1 MMSEVKNGRMR
12 DTWVELHDSRVA
24 EAGQQPDGT
33 YLITFA
39 HLNVFERIAED
50 DYEVWGYRAHLRITG
65 ACGVALPAEISEDDR
80 VVDGSVMLADG
91 MDVSED
97 TARFG
102 LGARFSNCRIKLCFA
117 SGSVLSAAGEEIA
130 VESAERLKFLEH
142 WTGPLKS
149 S

>member
-1 MMSEVKNGRMR
+1 MMSDVKNGRMR

-39 HLNVFERIAED
+39 HLNVFERIADD

-65 ACGVALPAEISEDDR
+65 PSDVGLPAKSSEDDR
-80 VVDGSVMLADG
+80 VVDGSVVLADG
-91 MDVSED
+91 TDVSED
-97 TARFG
+97 TAKFG
-102 LGARFSNCRIKLCFA
+102 LGVRFSNCRVKLWFA
-117 SGSVLSAAGEEIA
+117 SGGILNVAGAEMA
-130 VESAERLKFLEH
+130 VESAERLNFLEH

-149 S
+149 A